1 MAAEGCMSGVQG
13 AENTAITP
21 AASTTIDSA
30 GKAILPALALAQF
43 LASYANTSLNVSISN
58 ITKDLGTT
66 VTAVQTS
73 ITLFTL
79 VMATLM
85 ITGSKLTDIW
95 GRKRTFLWGI
105 GVFATGSAIA
115 AVATGMGFL
124 YVGYSLLQGIGS
136 ALLIPPIYILI

>member
-1 MAAEGCMSGVQG
+1 SGSVVEERMSSVQRTG
-13 AENTAITP
+13 TSEIP
-21 AASTTIDSA
+21 AAAPTVGAT
-30 GKAILPALALAQF
+30 GREILPALALAQF
-43 LASYANTSLNVSISN
+43 LASYANTSLNVSISS
-58 ITKDLGTT
+58 ITQDLGTT

-95 GRKRTFLWGI
+95 GRKRTFLLGI

-115 AVATGMGFL
+115 TFAAGMGLIF
-124 YVGYSLLQGIGS
+124 VGYS
-136 ALLIPPIYILI
+136 

>member
-1 MAAEGCMSGVQG
+1 MSSVQG
-13 AENTAITP
+13 WDKPTAAPTAP
-21 AASTTIDSA
+21 TNVAAM
-30 GKAILPALALAQF
+30 GREILPALALAQF
-43 LASYANTSLNVSISN
+43 LASYANTSLNVSISS

-73 ITLFTL
+73 ITLCTL

-105 GVFATGSAIA
+105 GVFAVGSAIA
-115 AVATGMGFL
+115 
-124 YVGYSLLQGIGS
+124 
-136 ALLIPPIYILI
+136 